1 MTMLAVQGGVV
12 DQDLVEVGVVQQV
25 KVAEVLA

>member
-1 MTMLAVQGGVV
+1 MLAVQCRVV